1 MTGLLTARG
10 GVEMTSDPR
19 FARRIRRLTAVSS
32 VALGVITIL
41 AFDAIGWSW
50 GATVMIGLGWI
61 TMPVTLAAS
70 LRRPPIR
77 YLLVVPSSLVSIGVL
92 GTALTY
98 SDGGTSLVGWW
109 MITAGIGLGASLGM
123 WFWYRWAPVPVRLDR
138 PFSAGRWGLI
148 AIHVALVVVGALLVL
163 AGSLS

>member
-1 MTGLLTARG
+1 MMLTART
-10 GVEMTSDPR
+10 GVEMTSDR
-19 FARRIRRLTAVSS
+19 LFAGRIRRLTAVSS

-41 AFDAIGWSW
+41 AFDAIGWRW
-50 GATVMIGLGWI
+50 GAAVMIGLGWI

-70 LRRPPIR
+70 LRRPPLR
-77 YLLVVPSSLVSIGVL
+77 YLLVLPSSLVSIGVL

-98 SDGGTSLVGWW
+98 SGGGTSLVGWW

-123 WFWYRWAPVPVRLDR
+123 WFWYRWAPVPARLDG
-138 PFSAGRWGLI
+138 PFSAARWGLI
-148 AIHVALVVVGALLVL
+148 AIHVALVFVGALLVF